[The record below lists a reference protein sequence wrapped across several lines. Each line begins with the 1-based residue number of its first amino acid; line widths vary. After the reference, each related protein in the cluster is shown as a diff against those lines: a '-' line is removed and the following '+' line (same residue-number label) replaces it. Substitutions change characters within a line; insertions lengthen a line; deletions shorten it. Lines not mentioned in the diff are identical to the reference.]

1 MLIDSGPTLRAAR
14 QALKLSQAK
23 LAELTGIP
31 QQMLSSVELEKV
43 DLDPQIAKSI
53 NQVIADATRVGDV
66 AARKKRYQAH
76 SYAPSEREPSRVAKA
91 RETSGNRA
99 YRHLLEQLSTGTPPT
114 GLTALS
120 LFAGCGG
127 MSFGFKQAGFKV
139 KAFLE
144 LAPDLRA
151 IYRTNFPD
159 SVELGGDISTI
170 SDKEIAVSKTK
181 VGPVDVLIG
190 GPPCQGFSLSGKRSV
205 TDPRNT
211 LFLEYL
217 RFVDVYQPKLAVMEN
232 VRLLT
237 SMKGPDGGLVKDAIR
252 REFELRGY
260 RVRIFQVNAKD
271 YGVPQHRERV
281 FFVATRNDLPL
292 APDFPSATHTDAS
305 NDLFCGMARY
315 HTFGDACSDLPY
327 LESGEASDD
336 PLHAAVSHPAHVIQ
350 WLWNV
355 PEGNS
360 AHDNTDPAMRPPSGY
375 NTTYKRNVWNEPGGT
390 VQTTFGMISG
400 CRNVHPIATRSLT
413 VREAARLQS
422 FPDDYAFGEA
432 LGTMRTGI
440 GNAVPPLLAYAIAKH
455 FSELLQPV
463 EVASL

>member
-1 MLIDSGPTLRAAR
+1 M
-14 QALKLSQAK
+14 KLSQAK

-31 QQMLSSVELEKV
+31 QHILSSVELEKV
-43 DLDPQIAKSI
+43 ALDPEVAASI
-53 NQVIADATRVGDV
+53 NQMIANDTRVGGV
-66 AARKKRYQAH
+66 VTRKKRYQAH
-76 SYAPSEREPSRVAKA
+76 SYSPSQRDPARIAKA
-91 RETSGNRA
+91 KQTAGNSVYRA
-99 YRHLLEQLSTGTPPT
+99 LLNQLSLGSPSN
-114 GLTALS
+114 GLAALS

-127 MSFGFKQAGFKV
+127 MSFGFKQAGFEL

-151 IYRTNFPD
+151 IYRANFPD
-159 SVELGGDISTI
+159 SLELGGDISAI
-170 SDKEIAVSKTK
+170 SDDDIAASKLR
-181 VGPVDVLIG
+181 VGNIDVLIG

-211 LFLEYL
+211 LFLDYL

-237 SMKGPDGGLVKDAIR
+237 SMKAPDGGLVKDAIQ

-260 RVRIFQVNAKD
+260 RVRMFQVNARSF
-271 YGVPQHRERV
+271 GVPQHRERV
-281 FFVATRNDLPL
+281 FFVATRNDLAVLPG
-292 APDFPSATHTDAS
+292 FPSPSHADGTP
-305 NDLFCGMARY
+305 DLFSGMMRS
-315 HTFGDACSDLPY
+315 HSFGDACSDLPY
-327 LESGEASDD
+327 LESGESSPD
-336 PLHAAVSHPAHVIQ
+336 PLHAAVSHPSHVVR
-350 WLWNV
+350 WLWDV
-355 PEGNS
+355 PEGSS
-360 AHDNTDPAMRPPSGY
+360 AHDNSDPSMRPPSGY
-375 NTTYKRNVWNEPGGT
+375 NTTYKRNVWEEPGGT

-422 FPDDYAFGEA
+422 FPDDYLFGQA

-455 FSELLQPV
+455 FSEVLQPV
-463 EVASL
+463 KVASL